1 MRRLTLIFITLAA
14 VACGPNISTI
24 RTGGLYPPKD
34 DACHVTIENLD
45 YQHAT
50 AAYDQ
55 IGLISVANGDL
66 TDKVRARVRAKA
78 CQMAPTRSRSTRRR
92 TSARRSSARSR
103 SSSSSARRNPHSR
116 PPPPCRKPESDEFA
130 SVATRFPG

>member
-78 CQMAPTRSRSTRRR
+78 CQMGADALSLNA
-92 TSARRSSARSR
+92 SADFGSSLVGPFTQFLVLRKKE
-103 SSSSSARRNPHSR
+103 SAQP
-116 PPPPCRKPESDEFA
+116 
-130 SVATRFPG
+130 ATATVPQTGI